1 MNVCVRWT
9 VVYYILHVQAVHD
22 YKEDVQ
28 TLSLL
33 VHGRFIQQVLFG
45 MIAVL
50 LHLALAFGSS
60 APGMILLLQM
70 QSFLRT
76 QSTKQVWTASGDS
89 RMHLP
94 AQAQFLEQMHTL
106 LGTRGSITVSVQMRL
121 GCSTVTSASARI
133 WPTTASSI
141 KQTIV
146 IFFCAAE
153 AMATACMEKL
163 CVRVCVCVC

>member
-1 MNVCVRWT
+1 
-9 VVYYILHVQAVHD
+9 
-22 YKEDVQ
+22 
-28 TLSLL
+28 
-33 VHGRFIQQVLFG
+33 
-45 MIAVL
+45 MIVL

-76 QSTKQVWTASGDS
+76 QSTKQVWTASADS

-94 AQAQFLEQMHTL
+94 AQAQFLEQMHSL
-106 LGTRGSITVSVQMRL
+106 LGTRGSITVSVQMLLGL
-121 GCSTVTSASARI
+121 GCSTAIPTMI

-146 IFFCAAE
+146 IFLCARE
-153 AMATACMEKL
+153 AMATADGF
-163 CVRVCVCVC
+163 CVTV

>member
-1 MNVCVRWT
+1 